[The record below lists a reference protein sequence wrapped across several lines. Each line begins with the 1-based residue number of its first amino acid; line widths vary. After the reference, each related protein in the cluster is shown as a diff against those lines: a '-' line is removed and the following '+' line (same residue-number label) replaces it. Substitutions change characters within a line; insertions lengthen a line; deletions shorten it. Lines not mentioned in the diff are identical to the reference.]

1 MKYEPE
7 KLKEKRIAY
16 RKRAICIGMVVAL
29 AWTPIVAVCAWHF
42 RFYFTS
48 ENRLLGAV
56 VILVAVSAVCF
67 FLALLV
73 EERRS
78 RPFLAEL
85 HSLAEEYCADR
96 DVARYREKLLCMKEE
111 PKNMTSEEL
120 WYMTLAGLLIKE
132 ERYEEAIA
140 LFERLEDGAFG
151 EAKEE
156 AQEGKEFVRDL
167 IEKKA
172 GRLYWDPEM
181 LQHLRDLL

>member
-16 RKRAICIGMVVAL
+16 RKRAIRIGMVVVL

-56 VILVAVSAVCF
+56 AILVAVSAVCF

-85 HSLAEEYCADR
+85 HSLAEEYRVDR
-96 DVARYREKLLCMKEE
+96 DITRYREKLLCMKEE

-120 WYMTLAGLLIKE
+120 WYMTWAGQLVKE
-132 ERYEEAIA
+132 ERYEEAIT
-140 LFERLEDGAFG
+140 LFEQLEEGAFG
-151 EAKEE
+151 KAKED
-156 AQEGKEFVRDL
+156 AQEGKEFVRDQ
-167 IEKKA
+167 IERKA
-172 GRLYWDPEM
+172 GRLCWDPAK
-181 LQHLRDLL
+181 LQRWRDLL